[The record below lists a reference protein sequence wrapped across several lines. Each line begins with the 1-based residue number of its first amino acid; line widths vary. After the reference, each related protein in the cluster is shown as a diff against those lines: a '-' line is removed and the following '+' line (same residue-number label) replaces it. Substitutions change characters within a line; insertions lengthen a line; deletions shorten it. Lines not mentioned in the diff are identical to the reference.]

1 MGSIGTGF
9 ALILILIMAISSL
22 TVVKP
27 VNAQTPPTP
36 SFSISTVSGTI
47 VIPTTYSTNPYTG
60 ANITNLG
67 YTIASFNVTITI
79 QNNPQTT
86 AYELDVK
93 GHYSSQWQNPW
104 GDEGNVTAF
113 ASSDSQTVVTLYGDN
128 ESEAVPEYAPNAI
141 FLQWGGSWGID
152 VPFGGQVDFRLQA
165 VTGETPIKEL
175 IGYEVLGNVSDWSP
189 IQTVT
194 VPDFSAVTVS
204 PTPTLTPTSSSTV
217 PELSWLAIIPL
228 FLSIFVAVVML
239 RHRKTA
245 NLKKSLFPKAM

>member
-1 MGSIGTGF
+1 MGKINKRF
-9 ALILILIMAISSL
+9 ALILIGIIAISSVDL
-22 TVVKP
+22 LIVKP

-36 SFSISTVSGTI
+36 SFIISTVSGTT
-47 VIPTTYSTNPYTG
+47 VIPTTYSTNPDTG

-93 GHYSSQWQNPW
+93 GHYSSQSQWQNPW

-113 ASSDSQTVVTLYGDN
+113 ASSGSQTVITLYGDN
-128 ESEAVPEYAPNAI
+128 QSEAVPEYVPNEI
-141 FLQWGGSWGID
+141 FLQFGGHWGID
-152 VPFGGQVDFRLQA
+152 VPFGGRVDFRLQA
-165 VTGETPIKEL
+165 VSGETPIREL

-204 PTPTLTPTSSSTV
+204 PTPTLTPTSTV
-217 PELSWLAIIPL
+217 PEFPTWIILPL
-228 FLSIFVAVVML
+228 FAVMTLLSFSFA
-239 RHRKTA
+239 RKKVRLVR
-245 NLKKSLFPKAM
+245 NVGN